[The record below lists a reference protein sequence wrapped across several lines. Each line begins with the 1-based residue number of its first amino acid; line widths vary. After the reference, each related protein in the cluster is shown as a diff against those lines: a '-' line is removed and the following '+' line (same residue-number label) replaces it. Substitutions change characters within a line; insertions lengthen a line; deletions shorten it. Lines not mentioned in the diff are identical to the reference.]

1 MMGEAVYFLVVTA
14 RSLVSPLAPA
24 AAAVVVAVVA
34 VVVVAAAA
42 AVVVAYEPGAVPA
55 GPAPRVE
62 GTIPNICAYSDPGNM
77 TWGGRRGGMPRGD
90 RPGGYMPGV
99 MPGNNCGGSAGRLGF
114 WMSWKPRSH
123 LQNEDVLLQCSN
135 LQTKRRLYQI

>member
-24 AAAVVVAVVA
+24 AAAAV

-55 GPAPRVE
+55 GPLPRAE
-62 GTIPNICAYSDPGNM
+62 GPFPICARTPTPG
-77 TWGGRRGGMPRGD
+77 T
-90 RPGGYMPGV
+90 
-99 MPGNNCGGSAGRLGF
+99 
-114 WMSWKPRSH
+114 
-123 LQNEDVLLQCSN
+123 
-135 LQTKRRLYQI
+135 